1 MQGSSA
7 STAFSPTFAEPGQLE
22 IEAALIALSPGERLA
37 RYWRMREIAIARSWA
52 LVERSGLADPR
63 ARIELVI
70 RARYPQ
76 WGDADVARL
85 LEAIS
90 TREDPADWLERLHV
104 TAQQIAARLAVG
116 ESSTP

>member
-7 STAFSPTFAEPGQLE
+7 SIAFSPPFAEPGQPE
-22 IEAALIALSPGERLA
+22 IEAALVALSSEERLA
-37 RYWRMREIAIARSWA
+37 RYWRMQEIAIARSWA

-76 WGDADVARL
+76 WRDAEVTRL
-85 LEAIS
+85 LAAIS
-90 TREDPADWLERLHV
+90 KREDPADWLERLHLK
-104 TAQQIAARLAVG
+104 AQQIAAGLAVG
-116 ESSTP
+116 ESATP